1 MVVAACRTGARSWDS
16 LDSQASSFDFSAS
29 RINPKGICIHTQ
41 ALPWVCPGPEV
52 AEIFLCFLTLNRIL
66 CPSYRE
72 IINPQHAPNSHSCAR
87 PSVPQCVQRA
97 EDLVEKDNEP
107 CPLGS
112 VVCWGVSGCTWES
125 GLRVPRAQRLG
136 WDHPPRGSEFACNC
150 HTPDTDAVL

>member
-66 CPSYRE
+66 FPSYRE
-72 IINPQHAPNSHSCAR
+72 IINPQHAPNGRSCAC

-97 EDLVEKDNEP
+97 EDLVEKDDEP
-107 CPLGS
+107 CPLKG
-112 VVCWGVSGCTWES
+112 CGVLGGWWLHLGAGAEGAQSTET
-125 GLRVPRAQRLG
+125 GLGPSSQG
-136 WDHPPRGSEFACNC
+136 K
-150 HTPDTDAVL
+150 